1 MQKNQ
6 RVAVMADEVL
16 ARQAKAR
23 VEQSAEPFEESLR
36 RAVLKTEAGRQLGE
50 LGDGPHGDD
59 RATTQWQ
66 KSMSRERPDER
77 HREERDQAG

>member
-23 VEQSAEPFEESLR
+23 VEQSAEPFEEAL

-50 LGDGPHGDD
+50 LRDGPHGDK

-66 KSMSRERPDER
+66 KSMSRERADER